1 MRLKYPIYFLS
12 LVFVF
17 HIFEKWPLGGSWKI
31 VWIVLTTSV
40 ISIAAEKLGIADK
53 KIPLAAGIIGI
64 ILLLAGAEYF
74 FPSGWRKPIG

>member
-17 HIFEKWPLGGSWKI
+17 HMFEEWSLGGSWNLF
-31 VWIVLTTSV
+31 WTVLTTSA

-74 FPSGWRKPIG
+74 FPSG